1 MHSASGRTHATTIT
15 THVPL
20 AYLPQSGTLGTESS
34 TDAGMCCV
42 VCGACWLHMVHMRVP
57 GVNSVVGKAV
67 GMHMRTHTRTHTRT
81 HAHSHA
87 HTHAHAKSPSEVL
100 VNDRGTRTDRAG
112 LAEQERCRV
121 GGGMGFKRPSH
132 RVSIPVTNPLLLQE
146 PSRQCKGVERC
157 VVCVLGWDILG
168 YGGGRGGWSGEW
180 ENGALW
186 NPKRASARTS
196 PIAIDLPLS
205 TRTND
210 RLACK

>member
-1 MHSASGRTHATTIT
+1 MTALHANDRLACTPNSRTLPALPSHITAHIHVIPSSLSMPSHPNPMHSASGRTHATTIT

-112 LAEQERCRV
+112 LAERERCRV
-121 GGGMGFKRPSH
+121 
-132 RVSIPVTNPLLLQE
+132 
-146 PSRQCKGVERC
+146 
-157 VVCVLGWDILG
+157 
-168 YGGGRGGWSGEW
+168 
-180 ENGALW
+180 
-186 NPKRASARTS
+186 
-196 PIAIDLPLS
+196 
-205 TRTND
+205 
-210 RLACK
+210 